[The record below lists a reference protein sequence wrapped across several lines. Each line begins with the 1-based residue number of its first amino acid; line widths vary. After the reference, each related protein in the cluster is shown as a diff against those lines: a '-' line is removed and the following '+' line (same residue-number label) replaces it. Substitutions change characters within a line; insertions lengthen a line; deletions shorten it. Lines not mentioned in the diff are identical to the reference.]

1 MWQLRQVLKFV
12 LGLLGAVVLAAAV
25 AAVPEPG
32 GHYQLRFVFVR
43 IADFLQ
49 FRFGASSITG
59 LPAAQE
65 VAARLPATLELIAIG
80 AVIAFLLGAPLGF
93 LLGRGRGLRAAALLV
108 QLIAAAPVFC
118 AGLGLIWLAARVFH
132 WTYMPQ
138 PLPWPA
144 MAAGGATA
152 LAALK
157 ALSLPGLTV
166 GAAGASVVQLAV
178 RRAESEASDDPYRQG
193 LRLLGLGSFEIDRL
207 YLVPQVFAGLLASF
221 GEIILALFSAAAVA
235 EWLFRWPG
243 AAALFVKSVAL
254 RDWNLTA
261 LILLTI
267 AAISLLADLCGAIAA
282 RAFGGVEP

>member
-1 MWQLRQVLKFV
+1 MWHFKQVLKFV

-25 AAVPEPG
+25 AAVPDRG
-32 GHYQLRFVFVR
+32 GYYQLRTVFARVV
-43 IADFLQ
+43 DFLQ
-49 FRFGASSITG
+49 LRFGTSSISG
-59 LPAAQE
+59 LPAAHE
-65 VAARLPATLELIAIG
+65 VIARLPATLELMTIG

-93 LLGRGRGLRAAALLV
+93 LLGRGRALRAAAPLV

-132 WTYMPQ
+132 WTYTPQ

-144 MAAGGATA
+144 LAVGGATA

-178 RRAESEASDDPYRQG
+178 RRAESEAADEPYRQG
-193 LRLLGLGSFEIDRL
+193 LRLLGLRSFEIDRL
-207 YLVPQVFAGLLASF
+207 YLVPQVFADLLANF
-221 GEIILALFSAAAVA
+221 GEIVLALFSAAAVA

-261 LILLTI
+261 LILLAI